1 MSELNVSLKANK
13 LSPAH
18 ALVKM
23 LILPFKQLAL
33 RNSRL
38 GAVIVCM
45 GIANILLASRLAQLH
60 VLHHDFLNNQGKA
73 RSVRIVN
80 IPTYRGM
87 ITDRKGAPLAI
98 STPMESIW
106 VDPKKL
112 VLSKPQLEKLATSL
126 DIDVLSLTE
135 KLARNK
141 KKSFLYL
148 KRGLPPEESKK
159 ITALKL
165 PGVQMIREFKR
176 YYPGGKHTSQLVG
189 YTNIDDIG
197 QAGIEYL
204 YNDALSPVF
213 GKKRVLEDRMG
224 NWISDLEEV
233 SLPKSGENLALSID
247 LRIQAIA
254 LEALEQALEKYEA
267 KAATLVML
275 DVTNGEVISMVS
287 APSYNP
293 NNLAERNTPNARL
306 RALMNQIEPG
316 STIKPFTMACALES
330 GQFKLDTLID
340 THPGR
345 LHVGKFVIKDV
356 HNNGQITLKQV
367 LARSSNVG
375 ISKVIFNI
383 EETAMLDLFSRFGLG
398 SDVYSFPG
406 ENSGR
411 LPSPSSHQFVY
422 ATHAFG
428 YGLTVNATQLA
439 GAYATL
445 ANRGIHR
452 PIKLTK
458 SIDLSHLE
466 SETNSKT
473 RVLDQK
479 VAEDVVDML
488 QEVTS
493 VTGTGRRAQIPGF
506 DTAGKT
512 GTIRVVGPNGYDP
525 HRHIALFAGFTP
537 VKKPKFAAVVIIEE
551 PKESRYYGGE
561 VAAPIYAKVVGA
573 ALQIMNIPPER

>member
-1 MSELNVSLKANK
+1 MKAKK
-13 LSPAH
+13 LSLAH
-18 ALVKM
+18 SVIKVIAS
-23 LILPFKQLAL
+23 PFRQVA
-33 RNSRL
+33 NQNARL
-38 GAVIVCM
+38 GAVIICM
-45 GIANILLASRLAQLH
+45 LIANILLASRLAQLH
-60 VLHHDFLNNQGKA
+60 VLHHDFLNKQGKA
-73 RSVRIVN
+73 RSVRIVS

-112 VLSKPQLEKLATSL
+112 TLNKHQITQLAQQLDIEPDLLNEKLT
-126 DIDVLSLTE
+126 
-135 KLARNK
+135 KNR
-141 KKSFLYL
+141 KKSFLYI

-159 ITALKL
+159 VTALKL
-165 PGVQMIREFKR
+165 PGVQVIREFKR

-189 YTNIDDIG
+189 YTNIDDAG

-204 YNDALSPVF
+204 FDEALSPIF

-233 SLPKSGENLALSID
+233 SLPKSGENIALTID

-254 LEALEQALEKYEA
+254 LEALEKALEQYEA
-267 KAATLVML
+267 KAATFVML

-293 NNLAERNTPNARL
+293 NNLVERNTPNARL
-306 RALMNQIEPG
+306 RALTNQIEPG
-316 STIKPFTMACALES
+316 STIKPFTMARALES
-330 GQFKLDTLID
+330 GEFNLDSLID

-345 LHVGKFVIKDV
+345 LHIGKFVIKDLR
-356 HNNGQITLKQV
+356 NNGQITLKQV

-375 ISKVIFNI
+375 ISKVIFSL
-383 EETAMLDLFSRFGLG
+383 EEPEMLALFSRFGLG
-398 SDVYSFPG
+398 SDVYGFPG

-411 LPSPSSHQFVY
+411 LPNPSSHQFVY

-439 GAYATL
+439 GAYAIL
-445 ANRGIHR
+445 ANRGIHQS
-452 PIKLTK
+452 IKLAK
-458 SIDLSHLE
+458 NSDLNIS
-466 SETNSKT
+466 SPPK

-479 VAEDVVDML
+479 IAEDVVEML

-493 VTGTGRRAQIPGF
+493 TSGTGRRAHIPGF
-506 DTAGKT
+506 ETAGKT

-525 HRHIALFAGFTP
+525 NRHIALFAGFTP

-573 ALQIMNIPPER
+573 ALQIMNIPPEKSSSL

>member
-1 MSELNVSLKANK
+1 
-13 LSPAH
+13 
-18 ALVKM
+18 M
-23 LILPFKQLAL
+23 LI
-33 RNSRL
+33 
-38 GAVIVCM
+38 
-45 GIANILLASRLAQLH
+45 ANVLLASRLAQLH

-73 RSVRIVN
+73 RSVRIVS

-112 VLSKPQLEKLATSL
+112 RLNTQQIAQLAEKL
-126 DIDVLSLTE
+126 DITPNTLEE
-135 KLARNK
+135 KLNK
-141 KKSFLYL
+141 NRKKSFLYL

-165 PGVQMIREFKR
+165 PGVQIVREFKR

-189 YTNIDDIG
+189 YTNIDDTG

-204 YNDALSPVF
+204 FDEALSPVF

-233 SLPKSGENLALSID
+233 SLPKSGENIALTID

-254 LEALEQALEKYEA
+254 LEALEKALEQYEA
-267 KAATLVML
+267 KAATLVMV

-306 RALMNQIEPG
+306 RALTNQIEPG
-316 STIKPFTMACALES
+316 STIKPFTMARALES
-330 GQFKLDTLID
+330 GQFTLDSIVD

-345 LHVGKFVIKDV
+345 IHIGKFVIKDV
-356 HNNGQITLKQV
+356 RNNAQITLKQV

-375 ISKVIFNI
+375 ISKVIFSL
-383 EETAMLDLFSRFGLG
+383 EEPEMLALFSRFGLG
-398 SDVYSFPG
+398 SDVYGFPG

-411 LPSPSSHQFVY
+411 LPNPSSHQFVY

-439 GAYATL
+439 GAYAIL
-445 ANRGIHR
+445 ANRGIHQS
-452 PIKLTK
+452 IKLAK
-458 SIDLSHLE
+458 NSDLNIS
-466 SETNSKT
+466 SAPK

-479 VAEDVVDML
+479 VAEDVVEML

-493 VTGTGRRAQIPGF
+493 SSGTGRRAHIPGF
-506 DTAGKT
+506 ETAGKT

-525 HRHIALFAGFTP
+525 NRHIALFAGFTP

-573 ALQIMNIPPER
+573 ALQIMNIPPEHSSSL

>member
-1 MSELNVSLKANK
+1 MSLSHSVLRYLLPYLNYLC
-13 LSPAH
+13 L
-18 ALVKM
+18 
-23 LILPFKQLAL
+23 LAL
-33 RNSRL
+33 KPFRQIAHRNTRL
-38 GAVIVCM
+38 GAVILCM
-45 GIANILLASRLAQLH
+45 LVANLLLATRLAHLH
-60 VLHHDFLNNQGKA
+60 VWHHDFLDRQGKA
-73 RSVRIVN
+73 RTVRIVD

-106 VDPKKL
+106 IDPKK
-112 VLSKPQLEKLATSL
+112 SKLTAEQLNKLALTLGIDPETLTS
-126 DIDVLSLTE
+126 

-148 KRGLPPEESKK
+148 KRGLPPDESKK
-159 ITALKL
+159 ITDLKL
-165 PGVQMIREFKR
+165 PGVQVLREFKR
-176 YYPGGKHTSQLVG
+176 YYPGGKHTAQLIG
-189 YTNIDDIG
+189 YTNIDDSG

-204 YNDALSPVF
+204 YNDALTPLF

-224 NWISDLEEV
+224 NWISDLEGV
-233 SLPKSGENLALSID
+233 SLPKSGEQITLTLD

-254 LEALEQALEKYEA
+254 LEALEKALEQYEA

-275 DVTNGEVISMVS
+275 DVSNGEVMAMVS

-293 NNLAERNTPNARL
+293 NILSERNTQNARL

-330 GQFKLDTLID
+330 GQFKLDTIID

-345 LHVGKFVIKDV
+345 LPIGKFLIKDN
-356 HNNGQITLKQV
+356 HNHGKITLKEV

-375 ISKVIFNI
+375 ISKVILSL
-383 EETAMLDLFSRFGLG
+383 EETSMLDLFNRFGLG
-398 SDVYSFPG
+398 SAVYGFPG

-411 LPSPSSHQFVY
+411 LPSPSSHPFVY

-439 GAYATL
+439 SAYATL
-445 ANRGIHR
+445 ANRGIYQ
-452 PIKLTK
+452 PIQLTK
-458 SIDLSHLE
+458 NMDQSTLE
-466 SETNSKT
+466 PGQ
-473 RVLDQK
+473 RVLNPET
-479 VAEDVVDML
+479 AEQVIEMM
-488 QEVTS
+488 QAVTMGGA
-493 VTGTGRRAQIPGF
+493 TATGRLANIPGF
-506 DTAGKT
+506 ETAGKT
-512 GTIRVVGPNGYDP
+512 GTIRIVGPHGYDP
-525 HRHIALFAGFTP
+525 NRHIALFAGFTP

-551 PKESRYYGGE
+551 PKESRYYGGQ

-573 ALQIMNIPPER
+573 ALQIMNIPPETR

>member
-1 MSELNVSLKANK
+1 
-13 LSPAH
+13 
-18 ALVKM
+18 M
-23 LILPFKQLAL
+23 LASPFKQVA
-33 RNSRL
+33 NQNARL

-45 GIANILLASRLAQLH
+45 LVANLLLASRLAQLH

-73 RSVRIVN
+73 RSVRIVS

-112 VLSKPQLEKLATSL
+112 SLNKNQIDLLAEQ
-126 DIDVLSLTE
+126 LSLNADLLHE
-135 KLARNK
+135 KLARNR

-165 PGVQMIREFKR
+165 PGVKVMREFKR

-189 YTNIDDIG
+189 YTNIDDTG

-204 YNDALSPVF
+204 FDEALSPIF

-233 SLPKSGENLALSID
+233 SLPKSGENIALTID

-254 LEALEQALEKYEA
+254 LEALEKALEQYEA
-267 KAATLVML
+267 KAATLVMI
-275 DVTNGEVISMVS
+275 DVTNGEIISMVS

-293 NNLAERNTPNARL
+293 NNLAERNTPHARL
-306 RALMNQIEPG
+306 RALTNQIEPG
-316 STIKPFTMACALES
+316 STIKPFTMARALES
-330 GQFKLDTLID
+330 GAFTLDSMID

-345 LHVGKFVIKDV
+345 IHIGKFTIKDV
-356 HNNGQITLKQV
+356 RNNGQITLKQV

-375 ISKVIFNI
+375 ISKVIFSL
-383 EETAMLDLFSRFGLG
+383 EEPEMLALYSRFGLG
-398 SDVYSFPG
+398 SDVYGFPG

-411 LPSPSSHQFVY
+411 LPNPSSHQFVY

-439 GAYATL
+439 GAYAIL
-445 ANRGIHR
+445 ANRGIHQS
-452 PIKLTK
+452 IKLAK
-458 SIDLSHLE
+458 NNSLNIS
-466 SETNSKT
+466 SEPK

-479 VAEDVVDML
+479 VAEDVVEML

-493 VTGTGRRAQIPGF
+493 SSGTGRRAHIPGF
-506 DTAGKT
+506 ETAGKT

-525 HRHIALFAGFTP
+525 NRHIALFAGFTP

-573 ALQIMNIPPER
+573 ALQIMNIPPETASSL

>member
-1 MSELNVSLKANK
+1 MLKG
-13 LSPAH
+13 L
-18 ALVKM
+18 L
-23 LILPFKQLAL
+23 LPLRQLAAQ
-33 RNSRL
+33 NTRL
-38 GAVIVCM
+38 TAVILCM
-45 GIANILLASRLAQLH
+45 LVANLLLASRLAQLH
-60 VLHHDFLNNQGKA
+60 VLHHDFLDKQGKA
-73 RSVRIVN
+73 RAVRIVS

-112 VLSKPQLEKLATSL
+112 TLTELQLDNLASQLGLPSQSLIEKLT
-126 DIDVLSLTE
+126 
-135 KLARNK
+135 KNK

-165 PGVQMIREFKR
+165 PGVQVMREFKR
-176 YYPGGKHTSQLVG
+176 YYPGGKHTSQLIG

-204 YNDALSPVF
+204 YNEALTPVF

-233 SLPKSGENLALSID
+233 SLPKSGENLALTID

-254 LEALEQALEKYEA
+254 LEALEKAVEQYEA
-267 KAATLVML
+267 KAATLVMI
-275 DVTNGEVISMVS
+275 DVTNGEIIAMVS

-293 NNLAERNTPNARL
+293 NNLNERNTPNARL

-316 STIKPFTMACALES
+316 STIKPFTMASALES
-330 GQFKLDTLID
+330 GQFKLDSLIN

-345 LHVGKFVIKDV
+345 IQVGKFTIKDIR
-356 HNNGQITLKQV
+356 NNGEITLKQV

-375 ISKVIFNI
+375 ISKVIFSI
-383 EETAMLDLFSRFGLG
+383 PEPAMLDLFSRFGLG
-398 SDVYSFPG
+398 TDVYSFPG

-411 LPSPSSHQFVY
+411 LPSPSTHQFVY

-445 ANRGIHR
+445 ANRGVHQS
-452 PIKLTK
+452 IKLAK
-458 SIDLSHLE
+458 NSDLNLIE
-466 SETNSKT
+466 PPK
-473 RVLDQK
+473 RVLDQQ
-479 VAEDVVDML
+479 VAENVVEML

-493 VTGTGRRAQIPGF
+493 AGGTGRRAHIPGF
-506 DTAGKT
+506 ETAGKT

-525 HRHIALFAGFTP
+525 NRHIALFAGFTP

-551 PKESRYYGGE
+551 PKESHYYGGQ

-573 ALQIMNIPPER
+573 ALQIMNIPPEL